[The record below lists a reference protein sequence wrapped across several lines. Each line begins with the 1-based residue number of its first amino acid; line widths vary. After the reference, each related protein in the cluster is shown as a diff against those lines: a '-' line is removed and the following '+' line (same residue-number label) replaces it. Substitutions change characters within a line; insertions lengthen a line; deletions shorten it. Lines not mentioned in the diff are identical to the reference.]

1 MGKEISGTKEWS
13 VESVN
18 CVTGCSH
25 DCRYCYA
32 RYDAVERYKR
42 VKKAAD
48 WPNMVVR
55 ERDVQKK
62 RKKAKGNVMF
72 PTTHDIT
79 PEVLEPCSEVL
90 SRLLCAGNKVLVVTK
105 PHLACIKELCLRF
118 HSRTDQILFRFT
130 IGTMNEAILKYWE
143 PGAPTFSERLRSLIH
158 AFDAGFGTS
167 VSAEPLLDKFGVDM
181 FVELLTP
188 FITDALWI
196 GKMNHVRSRVKI
208 ETAKDEEMVKAIEW
222 INRDAEIEEV
232 YEILCDN
239 PKVKWKESIKKVI
252 GLDLATRAGEDV

>member
-18 CVTGCSH
+18 CVTGCEH

-32 RYDAVERYKR
+32 RFNAVQRRHQVEPG
-42 VKKAAD
+42 A
-48 WPNMVVR
+48 WTNMVVR
-55 ERDVQKK
+55 EKDVRKK
-62 RKKAKGNVMF
+62 RKKVNGTVMF

-79 PEVLEPCSEVL
+79 PEVLEPCLSVL
-90 SRLLCAGNKVLVVTK
+90 TRLITAGNHVLIVTK
-105 PHLACIKELCLRF
+105 PHLSCVKEICRRF
-118 HSRTDQILFRFT
+118 DRWADRILFRFT

-143 PGAPTFSERLRSLIH
+143 PGAPTFSERLRCLIYT
-158 AFDAGFGTS
+158 FDAGFNTS
-167 VSAEPLLDKFGVDM
+167 VSAEPLLEKFGIDM
-181 FVELLTP
+181 MVELLTP

-208 ETAKDEEMVKAIEW
+208 ETAKDEEMVRDIEL
-222 INRDAEIEEV
+222 INLDGEIQEL
-232 YEILCDN
+232 YEILRDN

>member
-32 RYDAVERYKR
+32 RYDAVERYHR
-42 VKKAAD
+42 VEPGA
-48 WPNMVVR
+48 WSTMVVR

-62 RKKAKGNVMF
+62 RKKVDGTVMF

-79 PEVLEPCSEVL
+79 PEVLEPCLSVL
-90 SRLLCAGNKVLVVTK
+90 TQLITAGNHVLLVTK
-105 PHLACIKELCLRF
+105 PHLSCVMEICRRF
-118 HSRTDQILFRFT
+118 DRWSDRILFRFT
-130 IGTMNEAILKYWE
+130 IGTMREATLKYWE
-143 PGAPTFSERLRSLIH
+143 PGAPTFSERLRCLIH
-158 AFDAGFGTS
+158 AYDHGFGTS
-167 VSAEPLLDKFGVDM
+167 VSAEPLLDKFGIDM
-181 FVELLTP
+181 MVELLTP
-188 FITDALWI
+188 FITDAFWI
-196 GKMNHVRSRVKI
+196 GKMNHVRSRVKVK
-208 ETAKDEEMVKAIEW
+208 TAKDEEMVKDIEFY
-222 INRDAEIEEV
+222 NRDEEIREL
-232 YEILCDN
+232 YKMLGDN

>member
-32 RYDAVERYKR
+32 RFDAVKRYKR

-55 ERDVQKK
+55 MKDVRKP
-62 RKKAKGNVMF
+62 RKKAKGTVMF

-79 PEVLEPCSEVL
+79 PEVLQPCLRVIENLVS
-90 SRLLCAGNKVLVVTK
+90 AGNKVLVVTK
-105 PHLACIKELCLRF
+105 PHLTCVREICWQMRHHQE
-118 HSRTDQILFRFT
+118 QILFRFT

-143 PGAPTFSERLRSLIH
+143 PGAPCFSERLRSLIR

-167 VSAEPLLDKFGVDM
+167 VSAEPLLDKFGIDM
-181 FVELLTP
+181 MVELLTP

-208 ETAKDEEMVKAIEW
+208 ETAKDEEMVRDIEL
-222 INRDAEIEEV
+222 INLDGEIQEL
-232 YEILCDN
+232 YEILRDN